1 MTVEFKKVV
10 WDDAFSDDG
19 SLERTTKVA
28 LDTLGQITL
37 YATAHQA
44 AQFRTHVFLVL
55 VFPSY
60 ARFMRWDRSG
70 AIVTEKVRLSN
81 PSYVEFFWRFNHAS
95 PAARGVDTTARE
107 FLHNHPAAAKAKRS
121 LNLEDRDRLFH
132 VQLDPRGHTYVFYC
146 LTYMAVGSPLGRS
159 TRVFKAYCIETGKL
173 VLLKDTW
180 RIVSATQSPEHM
192 IYERLKKHGVRNI
205 CTCKEGCDVLQ
216 QCTKTQ
222 DSSMVKHPSPFRR
235 LQHYRLVLNEI
246 GRSLSDFRDTKEM
259 VTAVRDAIVAHGDAY
274 DKAEILHR
282 DINSGNIL
290 ITATGGGL
298 LIDWDLCKMLKHIHQ
313 GQAHTERTVITSPT
327 IRTLL
332 GTWQFMAARL
342 LVVPTPGQPPA
353 IPDRADDLESFFYVL
368 VWIALRYTKHGF
380 FKNAL
385 TDMLHAAFDH
395 HYLDPDG
402 AAKGGDRKKVEVCF
416 SDPFQ
421 VSRLFNV
428 PLKEMI
434 ETLAITF
441 AVRYEKA
448 PKARDIVQYRQLFE
462 REGSSDVK
470 PVALGKPA
478 DDDAIFS
485 ALLAGKYLK
494 RLATLKRSD
503 WMESELTTALQNSGW
518 SEHGDR
524 VQRDLSTPLPHSLWF
539 RRLRVAQ
546 IQSQMTHFA
555 SEARYLHTLMKLN
568 RKSQYFV
575 EYIPCCNMTAS
586 IDKLIRVLKS

>member
-70 AIVTEKVRLSN
+70 AIVTEK
-81 PSYVEFFWRFNHAS
+81 FFWRFNHAS

-107 FLHNHPAAAKAKRS
+107 FLYNHPAAAKAKRIPP
-121 LNLEDRDRLFH
+121 RP
-132 VQLDPRGHTYVFYC
+132 LDLC
-146 LTYMAVGSPLGRS
+146 LQCLLYRNW
-159 TRVFKAYCIETGKL
+159 EL

-216 QCTKTQ
+216 HCTKTQ
-222 DSSMVKHPSPFRR
+222 DSSMVKRPSPFRR

-282 DINSGNIL
+282 DISSGNIL

-313 GQAHTERTVITSPT
+313 GEAHTERTVITSPT

-518 SEHGDR
+518 TYVPKTEGGADPISD
-524 VQRDLSTPLPHSLWF
+524 DPF
-539 RRLRVAQ
+539 R
-546 IQSQMTHFA
+546 
-555 SEARYLHTLMKLN
+555 
-568 RKSQYFV
+568 
-575 EYIPCCNMTAS
+575 
-586 IDKLIRVLKS
+586 